1 MRQKPYGR
9 REQAMGIYLNP
20 GSSRFEMAVNSEVFV
35 DKTAMV
41 SYLNSCVNTNKRY
54 VSVSRPRRFGKTM
67 AADMVCSYY
76 GRGDGDARALFG
88 GLKVAKT
95 EPVAARSGEARD
107 WDFFLG
113 AFDVVRVTV
122 TEFLE
127 DGEGLREAIEC
138 LVDEVTGELMEAYPD
153 VRFGKRVRLHTVM
166 ARIHAHTGRR
176 FVIVIDEWDAPMRER
191 PDDEDGQRVYLDFL
205 RDWLKDQPF
214 VALAYMTGILPI
226 KKYGVH
232 SALNMFDEYSM
243 VAPLQLAEYAG
254 FTERE
259 VRELC
264 AGHGRDFS
272 VLREWYAGY
281 EAGGIVPPGERE
293 APRFSLYAPLSVA
306 KAVSTGKIANYWGGT
321 ETYEALAKYIR
332 RDYDGLREKIVLLM
346 DGARLPVNLRTY
358 QNDMTSFK
366 GADDVLALLIHLGY
380 LGWDSREDVAF
391 VPNREVRQIFCDST
405 NEPSWEST
413 FAAIEASKEL
423 VRATIA
429 GEETRVAELL
439 DKAYDCAGN
448 KTYNSEAALSYAVRL
463 AYYAAQKWYT
473 EVVELDSGRGY
484 ADVAYL
490 PSPRCPEKPALLV
503 ELKWMS
509 DADTALSQ
517 IRDRRYH
524 GRLEHYLENL
534 LLVGISYDRDARPG
548 SRGYKRHT
556 CRIERA

>member
-1 MRQKPYGR
+1 M
-9 REQAMGIYLNP
+9 
-20 GSSRFEMAVNSEVFV
+20 
-35 DKTAMV
+35 
-41 SYLNSCVNTNKRY
+41 
-54 VSVSRPRRFGKTM
+54 
-67 AADMVCSYY
+67 
-76 GRGDGDARALFG
+76 
-88 GLKVAKT
+88 
-95 EPVAARSGEARD
+95 
-107 WDFFLG
+107 
-113 AFDVVRVTV
+113 
-122 TEFLE
+122 
-127 DGEGLREAIEC
+127 
-138 LVDEVTGELMEAYPD
+138 
-153 VRFGKRVRLHTVM
+153 
-166 ARIHAHTGRR
+166 
-176 FVIVIDEWDAPMRER
+176 
-191 PDDEDGQRVYLDFL
+191 
-205 RDWLKDQPF
+205 
-214 VALAYMTGILPI
+214 
-226 KKYGVH
+226 
-232 SALNMFDEYSM
+232 
-243 VAPLQLAEYAG
+243 
-254 FTERE
+254 
-259 VRELC
+259 
-264 AGHGRDFS
+264 
-272 VLREWYAGY
+272 
-281 EAGGIVPPGERE
+281 
-293 APRFSLYAPLSVA
+293 
-306 KAVSTGKIANYWGGT
+306 
-321 ETYEALAKYIR
+321 
-332 RDYDGLREKIVLLM
+332 
-346 DGARLPVNLRTY
+346 
-358 QNDMTSFK
+358 
-366 GADDVLALLIHLGY
+366 ALLIHLGY

-439 DKAYDCAGN
+439 DKAHDCAGN